1 MPKLTNA
8 QREEFFGI
16 ISRGNKTEAE
26 AWLKDMEAG
35 FPPKVAP
42 KPVVPVVPAKP
53 VVPVTPPKPVAG
65 VGTPAKPAAP
75 VVKPLA
81 AAAPIPKS

>member
-1 MPKLTNA
+1 MKLTNA
-8 QREEFFGI
+8 QREEFFGVF
-16 ISRGNKTEAE
+16 SRGNKAEAE

-53 VVPVTPPKPVAG
+53 VVPVTPPKAAAPVTA
-65 VGTPAKPAAP
+65 PKPAAP

-81 AAAPIPKS
+81 AAAPIPKR